1 MDRPLKDVKV
11 LDLSRV
17 MAGPFCTMV
26 LADLGAEVIKVEPPE
41 GDDSRR
47 FTPIVDGESAYFASV
62 NRNKKSV
69 VVDLK
74 RPSGQ
79 EVVRRL
85 ARRSDVVIENF
96 RPGVAKRLGVSY
108 EDLSSLNPSLIYCSI
123 TGFGQTGIYSQKPGY
138 DLIALAMSGMMD
150 LTGEPEG
157 EPVKFAVPIADIAA
171 GTFAAISILAALIER
186 SRTGRGAYIDVSML
200 DVMLYL
206 LTHQASAFLLAGEV
220 PRRMGSAHPSIV
232 PYQAFRASDGY
243 VIVAVANEPQWQR
256 LCAALG
262 VPELAEDE
270 KFRTNGDRVRNRT
283 QLLDILGPIFAKRTV
298 AEWVADLERADV
310 PVAPVRS
317 VREALTDPYVDER
330 GMVERVRHPT
340 LGEVALLAF
349 PVVVSGLRPRV
360 RSPPPTLGQHTG
372 EVLRSLGYT
381 EVEIEALRRE
391 GAVK

>member
-1 MDRPLKDVKV
+1 MKV

-108 EDLSSLNPSLIYCSI
+108 EDLSPLNPSLIYCSI
-123 TGFGQTGIYSQKPGY
+123 TGFGQTGVYSQKPGY

-171 GTFAAISILAALIER
+171 GTFAAISILAALLER
-186 SRTGRGAYIDVSML
+186 LKSGKGAFIDVSML

-206 LTHQASAFLLAGEV
+206 LTHQASSFLLAGEV

-243 VIVAVANEPQWQR
+243 IIVAVANDPQWQR
-256 LCAALG
+256 LCGALG
-262 VPELAEDE
+262 IPELSEDDR
-270 KFRTNGDRVRNRT
+270 FRTNSDRVRNRK
-283 QLLDILGPIFAKRTV
+283 QLIELLSSVFAKRTV
-298 AEWVADLERADV
+298 TEWVKELEQADV

-317 VREALTDPYVDER
+317 VKDVLTDPYLEER
-330 GMVERVRHPT
+330 MMVERVPHPK
-340 LGEVALLAF
+340 LKEVLQLAF
-349 PVVVSGLRPRV
+349 PAIISGSRPNV
-360 RSPPPTLGQHTG
+360 RSPPPTLGQHTY
-372 EVLRSLGYT
+372 EVLRSLGYSDA
-381 EVEIEALRRE
+381 EVEALKLE